1 MSTSAAAEATA
12 LPLRPVAGR
21 SGDDD
26 AALVAAA
33 RAGSREAVEALF
45 HRHWRRLY
53 RAAYLICRD
62 AAAAE
67 DIAQESFLAA
77 LRALDRFDR
86 RRPLG
91 PWLDRIA
98 ANRAIDWQRA
108 RAVRGEILA
117 DEEPASPAVEPP
129 AAARDDLAA
138 ALGELPADQRAVIVL
153 RHVLGFTPREIG
165 RALGLP
171 TGTVNSRMRRGL
183 DALAARLGEGEA

>member
-1 MSTSAAAEATA
+1 MSTSAAAEAAA
-12 LPLRPVAGR
+12 LPVRPVAGR
-21 SGDDD
+21 PVGDD
-26 AALVAAA
+26 AALVEAA
-33 RAGSREAVEALF
+33 RAGSRDAVEALF

-67 DIAQESFLAA
+67 DVAQEAFLAA
-77 LRALDRFDR
+77 LAALDRFDR

-108 RAVRGEILA
+108 RAVRGEVLG
-117 DEEPASPAVEPP
+117 DEPV
-129 AAARDDLAA
+129 AAAVGPPDAPRDDLAA
-138 ALGELPADQRAVIVL
+138 ALGELPTEQRTVIVL

-165 RALGLP
+165 RLLGLP

-183 DALAARLGEGEA
+183 DGLADRLGEAE

>member
-1 MSTSAAAEATA
+1 MSTSTAAEAAA
-12 LPLRPVAGR
+12 LPVRAVAARPVA
-21 SGDDD
+21 DD
-26 AALVAAA
+26 AALVTAA

-53 RAAYLICRD
+53 RAAFLICRD

-67 DIAQESFLAA
+67 DIAQDSFLASLA
-77 LRALDRFDR
+77 ALDRFDR

-108 RAVRGEILA
+108 RAVRGEVLE
-117 DEEPASPAVEPP
+117 DEP
-129 AAARDDLAA
+129 AAAAVGPPETPRDDVAT
-138 ALGELPADQRAVIVL
+138 ALGELPADQRTVVVL
-153 RHVLGFTPREIG
+153 RHLLGFTPREIG
-165 RALGLP
+165 RLLGLP

-183 DALAARLGEGEA
+183 DALAGRLGEEP

>member
-1 MSTSAAAEATA
+1 MSTSAAAEAAA
-12 LPLRPVAGR
+12 LPVRPVAGR
-21 SGDDD
+21 PVDDD
-26 AALVAAA
+26 AALVDAA
-33 RAGSREAVEALF
+33 RAGSRDAVEALF

-67 DIAQESFLAA
+67 DVAQESFLAA
-77 LRALDRFDR
+77 LAALDRFDR
-86 RRPLG
+86 RRPLA

-108 RAVRGEILA
+108 RAVRGEVLG
-117 DEEPASPAVEPP
+117 DEPATAVVGPP
-129 AAARDDLAA
+129 DVPRDDLAT
-138 ALGELPADQRAVIVL
+138 ALGELPADQRTVIVL

-165 RALGLP
+165 RLLGLP

-183 DALAARLGEGEA
+183 DGLADRLGEEA

>member
-1 MSTSAAAEATA
+1 MSTSAAAEATS

-21 SGDDD
+21 PVDDD
-26 AALVAAA
+26 AALVGAA
-33 RAGSREAVEALF
+33 RDGSREAVEALF

-108 RAVRGEILA
+108 RAVRGEVLA
-117 DEEPASPAVEPP
+117 DEPVSRAVDPP
-129 AAARDDLAA
+129 EAPRDDLAA
-138 ALGELPADQRAVIVL
+138 AMGELPDDQRAVIVL
-153 RHVLGFTPREIG
+153 RHVLGFSPREIG
-165 RALGLP
+165 RVLGLP

-183 DALAARLGEGEA
+183 DALAERLGEGER

>member
-1 MSTSAAAEATA
+1 MSTSAAAEAAA
-12 LPLRPVAGR
+12 LPVRPVAGR
-21 SGDDD
+21 RADDD
-26 AALVAAA
+26 AALVDAA
-33 RAGSREAVEALF
+33 RSGSREAVEALF
-45 HRHWRRLY
+45 HRHWRPLY

-67 DIAQESFLAA
+67 DIAQESFIAA

-108 RAVRGEILA
+108 RAVRGEVLA
-117 DEEPASPAVEPP
+117 GEPVTGSVAPP
-129 AAARDDLAA
+129 DAPRDDLAA
-138 ALGELPADQRAVIVL
+138 ALGDLPADQRAVIVL

-165 RALGLP
+165 RVLGLP

-183 DALAARLGEGEA
+183 DVLAQQLGEGER

>member
-21 SGDDD
+21 PAEDD
-26 AALVAAA
+26 AALVDGA

-45 HRHWRRLY
+45 NRHWRRLY

-108 RAVRGEILA
+108 RAVRGEVLA
-117 DEEPASPAVEPP
+117 DEPVTAAVDPP
-129 AAARDDLAA
+129 DAPGDDLTA
-138 ALGELPADQRAVIVL
+138 ALGELPSDQRAVIVL
-153 RHVLGFTPREIG
+153 RHVLGFTPCEIG
-165 RALGLP
+165 RVLGLP

-183 DALAARLGEGEA
+183 DALAQRLGEGER

>member
-1 MSTSAAAEATA
+1 MSTSAAAEAVA
-12 LPLRPVAGR
+12 LPVRPVAGR
-21 SGDDD
+21 PVDDD
-26 AALVAAA
+26 ARLVEAASAGA
-33 RAGSREAVEALF
+33 RDAIEALF

-62 AAAAE
+62 AGVAE

-77 LRALDRFDR
+77 LAALDRFDR

-108 RAVRGEILA
+108 RAVRGEIL
-117 DEEPASPAVEPP
+117 EHEPTSAAVGPLEPP
-129 AAARDDLAA
+129 RDDLVG
-138 ALGELPADQRAVIVL
+138 ALGELPADQRTVVVL

-165 RALGLP
+165 RLLGLP

-183 DALAARLGEGEA
+183 DALAQRLGKGP

>member
-1 MSTSAAAEATA
+1 MSTSAAAEAAA
-12 LPLRPVAGR
+12 LPVRPVAGR
-21 SGDDD
+21 RADDD
-26 AALVAAA
+26 AALVDAA
-33 RAGSREAVEALF
+33 RAGSRDAVEALF

-67 DIAQESFLAA
+67 DLAQESFLAA
-77 LRALDRFDR
+77 LAALHRFDR

-108 RAVRGEILA
+108 RAVRAEVLG
-117 DEEPASPAVEPP
+117 DEPASAAVRPP
-129 AAARDDLAA
+129 EGPRDDLAA
-138 ALGELPADQRAVIVL
+138 ALGDLPADQRTVIVL

-165 RALGLP
+165 RLLGLP

-183 DALAARLGEGEA
+183 DALAERLGEEA

>member
-1 MSTSAAAEATA
+1 VSTSAAAEATA
-12 LPLRPVAGR
+12 LPTRPVAGR
-21 SGDDD
+21 PADDD
-26 AALVAAA
+26 AALVGAA
-33 RAGSREAVEALF
+33 RSGSQDAVEALF

-108 RAVRGEILA
+108 RAVRGEVLA
-117 DEEPASPAVEPP
+117 DEPVIVAVGPP
-129 AAARDDLAA
+129 EAPPDDLAA
-138 ALGELPADQRAVIVL
+138 ALRDLPADQRAVIVL

-165 RALGLP
+165 RVLGLP

-183 DALAARLGEGEA
+183 DALAQRLGEGER

>member
-1 MSTSAAAEATA
+1 MSTSAAAEAAA
-12 LPLRPVAGR
+12 LPLRPAVGR
-21 SGDDD
+21 PVDDD
-26 AALVAAA
+26 AALVDAA

-108 RAVRGEILA
+108 RAVRGEVLA
-117 DEEPASPAVEPP
+117 DEPVT
-129 AAARDDLAA
+129 AAAAPPDAPRDDLAA

-165 RALGLP
+165 RVLGLP

-183 DALAARLGEGEA
+183 DTLAERLGETER

>member
-1 MSTSAAAEATA
+1 MSTSAAAEATP
-12 LPLRPVAGR
+12 LPLRPAAGR
-21 SGDDD
+21 PVDDD
-26 AALVAAA
+26 AALVDAA
-33 RAGSREAVEALF
+33 RDGSREAVEALF

-62 AAAAE
+62 DAAAE

-108 RAVRGEILA
+108 RAVRGEVLA
-117 DEEPASPAVEPP
+117 EEPVSRAVDPP
-129 AAARDDLAA
+129 EAPRDDLAA
-138 ALGELPADQRAVIVL
+138 ALGELPADQRAVVVL
-153 RHVLGFTPREIG
+153 RHVLGFSPREIG
-165 RALGLP
+165 RVLGLP

-183 DALAARLGEGEA
+183 DALAERLGEGQL

>member
-12 LPLRPVAGR
+12 LPLRPAAGR
-21 SGDDD
+21 SAEDD
-26 AALVAAA
+26 AALVEAA

-108 RAVRGEILA
+108 RAVRGEVMA
-117 DEEPASPAVEPP
+117 DEPVVVPVAPP
-129 AAARDDLAA
+129 ETPRDDLAA

-183 DALAARLGEGEA
+183 DALADRLGEGER

>member
-21 SGDDD
+21 PTDDE
-26 AALVAAA
+26 AALVDAA
-33 RAGSREAVEALF
+33 RAGSRDAVEALF
-45 HRHWRRLY
+45 NRHWRRLY

-77 LRALDRFDR
+77 LAALDRFDR
-86 RRPLG
+86 RRRLA

-108 RAVRGEILA
+108 RAVRAEVLA
-117 DEEPASPAVEPP
+117 DEPVSAAVDPP
-129 AAARDDLAA
+129 EAPRDDLAA
-138 ALGELPADQRAVIVL
+138 ALGALPAEQRTVIVL

-165 RALGLP
+165 RLLGVP

-183 DALAARLGEGEA
+183 DDLAELLGEEEQ